1 MKSVL
6 LSIMF
11 LLGAKAFA
19 GGAVVAGGKTNAGI
33 LVYESEISW
42 EYRKLI
48 YSEIEKQFELGMLA
62 QYESVTD
69 PQGKVAV
76 CAHFKLLKTYNDATK
91 ALKDIATEAGKPEA
105 VKSVG
110 GCIFDGNVN

>member
-6 LSIMF
+6 LAITL
-11 LLGAKAFA
+11 LLGTHAFA
-19 GGAVVAGGKTNAGI
+19 GGAVVAGGKTNSAI
-33 LVYESEISW
+33 LVYESDLNW

-48 YSEIEKQFELGMLA
+48 YAEIEKQFELGMLS

-69 PQGKVAV
+69 SEGKVAM

-91 ALKDIATEAGKPEA
+91 TLQDIAVEAGKPTA

-110 GCIFDGNVN
+110 SCVFDGAVN